1 MSDLKANRLALA
13 SIWGILNLK
22 EFSKFYLYRITLKI
36 KTSCQSIMI
45 GSLFFTVSQHIHN
58 TNCC

>member
-36 KTSCQSIMI
+36 KTSCQS
-45 GSLFFTVSQHIHN
+45 
-58 TNCC
+58 

>member
-22 EFSKFYLYRITLKI
+22 EFSKFYLYSHYEQFDR
-36 KTSCQSIMI
+36 
-45 GSLFFTVSQHIHN
+45 
-58 TNCC
+58 